1 MKTTRKLLEINLRL
15 FDGAGAQVSPQ
26 SGREG
31 PLGGGDGAAA
41 PGGEGAPAAEQ
52 QAGKLPGQGEPAER
66 ARRPPGGHGRR
77 AKSGV
82 TDGVI
87 YGKTPEVPSD
97 AGKDESGKADISV
110 TTDEAAARQA
120 RFDELVRG
128 EFKDLYDARVQDI
141 VHRRL
146 GDTQQLRGQM
156 EAVSPIL
163 EALAQK
169 YGVDAGDPAAIAA
182 AVEKDD
188 AYWEEAAEEAGMS
201 VDQYRRFKAM
211 ERQNAQFQSMMQKQ
225 QARQETG
232 RIMQQ
237 WAQQGE
243 ALREVYPGFD
253 FEAEAQNPE
262 FLKLL
267 SNNVDVKTAYEVLHM
282 DDIKTGVAAT
292 TAKAAERNVT
302 ETIRAKGMRPAE
314 NGAAPGSGV
323 LVKNDVSKLTK
334 ADRAEIAR
342 RVARGEKIAF

>member
-1 MKTTRKLLEINLRL
+1 METTRKLLEINLKL
-15 FDGAGAQVSPQ
+15 FDGAGA
-26 SGREG
+26 
-31 PLGGGDGAAA
+31 GDGAAA
-41 PGGEGAPAAEQ
+41 PAGEGAPAATEQ
-52 QAGKLPGQGEPAER
+52 QAGTSR
-66 ARRPPGGHGRR
+66 GHGRR
-77 AKSGV
+77 GKSGV
-82 TDGVI
+82 TEGVV
-87 YGKTPEVPSD
+87 YGKMPAASEVSSA

-169 YGVDAGDPAAIAA
+169 YGVDAADPAAIAA

-188 AYWEEAAEEAGMS
+188 AYWEEAAEQAGMS
-201 VDQYRRFKAM
+201 VDQYRRFKSM
-211 ERQNAQFQSMMQKQ
+211 ERQNAQFQAMLQKQ

-243 ALREVYPGFD
+243 TLREVYPGFD